1 MKTVTY
7 LALAVSLAAIAG
19 NALAGDFKLESNDI
33 RNGATLPMAQVYHG
47 CGGENISPELHWSGA
62 PAGVKSFALTMYDP
76 DAPTGSGWW
85 HWQIYDIPAS
95 ASSLPRGAGDVDSNA
110 APKGSVQTRNDFG
123 ETGYGGACPP
133 KGSKPHRYQF
143 TLYAL
148 DTDRLRLQKSAS
160 AAMVGYNLKAHALAQ
175 SRIEALYAR

>member
-1 MKTVTY
+1 MKTSFLITMV
-7 LALAVSLAAIAG
+7 VGLAAIA
-19 NALAGDFKLESNDI
+19 NIAAASDFRLQSSDI
-33 RNGATLPMAQVYHG
+33 KNGATLPMAQVYNG

-62 PAGVKSFALTMYDP
+62 PAGAKSFAVTVFDP

-85 HWQIYDIPAS
+85 HWQIYNIPAS
-95 ASSLPRGAGDVDSNA
+95 ASGLARDAGNVGSGA

-123 ETGYGGACPP
+123 KIGYGGACPP

-148 DTDRLRLQKSAS
+148 DTDSLNLPENAS

-175 SRIEALYAR
+175 TGIEALYAR